1 MLSGSGLATAIN
13 LAYNMAVARFLG
25 PKGFGHATAVYT
37 LLTITSAVTLSF
49 QITSAKVVAQQDSA
63 EGRDAV
69 YRDLQRAA
77 WACGLLVGLLLILF
91 RQGITDYLNLPSTML
106 VVFLGIGAA
115 FYVPLG
121 SRRGYIQGVY
131 GFRKLAKNLVLEGAV
146 RLGGS
151 LLMILLGFGVI
162 GVIAANAGAMAVAY
176 FAIAP
181 KLVPR
186 ISNPLR
192 FMHGFREI
200 TQALVFFSG
209 QVLINNCDIVLV
221 KHFFAAEQAGL
232 YAAVALVGRVTFS
245 FSSAVVNSMF
255 PVVAGTGAEERK
267 SLSLIATS
275 LLMVLTVGS
284 VFALALRFT
293 PAWIW
298 TKVFGSSF
306 EIAGP
311 HGFPYLLALYAITTV
326 IYSLSVVIITYE
338 MAYKIANTS
347 WFQLVFSG
355 VLIASICR
363 FHDSLLQ
370 VIVVQLVLMTVM
382 LCIVGLQFLIGALR
396 NATMLI
402 NVGSRAIHLTKR
414 ISEDVAIAEFIKS
427 DFENAAYHRYHDA
440 LRTMVFAPDLE
451 DPGESAKR
459 RALLFLRHRSLW
471 KELPLDT
478 EWYEAEV
485 STDDLDQIR
494 VFPRAHWRKL
504 ARGNFE
510 ITRVVEHLRSS
521 QRKKEDPFADKIS
534 GIRNGLLQN
543 ESTTGSVVLI
553 GLNES
558 EPMTILDGNHRF
570 VAAVLEGRVDRLRFV
585 CGLSPQMNRC
595 CWYRTNLR
603 NLIHYGNNLVR
614 QHVVFHREDELERL
628 CKASNRSWTDVVP
641 RNSL

>member
-1 MLSGSGLATAIN
+1 
-13 LAYNMAVARFLG
+13 
-25 PKGFGHATAVYT
+25 
-37 LLTITSAVTLSF
+37 
-49 QITSAKVVAQQDSA
+49 
-63 EGRDAV
+63 
-69 YRDLQRAA
+69 
-77 WACGLLVGLLLILF
+77 
-91 RQGITDYLNLPSTML
+91 
-106 VVFLGIGAA
+106 
-115 FYVPLG
+115 
-121 SRRGYIQGVY
+121 
-131 GFRKLAKNLVLEGAV
+131 
-146 RLGGS
+146 
-151 LLMILLGFGVI
+151 
-162 GVIAANAGAMAVAY
+162 
-176 FAIAP
+176 
-181 KLVPR
+181 
-186 ISNPLR
+186 
-192 FMHGFREI
+192 
-200 TQALVFFSG
+200 
-209 QVLINNCDIVLV
+209 
-221 KHFFAAEQAGL
+221 
-232 YAAVALVGRVTFS
+232 
-245 FSSAVVNSMF
+245 
-255 PVVAGTGAEERK
+255 
-267 SLSLIATS
+267 
-275 LLMVLTVGS
+275 
-284 VFALALRFT
+284 
-293 PAWIW
+293 
-298 TKVFGSSF
+298 
-306 EIAGP
+306 
-311 HGFPYLLALYAITTV
+311 
-326 IYSLSVVIITYE
+326 
-338 MAYKIANTS
+338 
-347 WFQLVFSG
+347 
-355 VLIASICR
+355 
-363 FHDSLLQ
+363 
-370 VIVVQLVLMTVM
+370 VQLVLMTVM